1 MIRSSALIRLE
12 FVETMAAYNA
22 WQNRSLVG
30 AADSLEPGERTLNR
44 GAFFD
49 SILGTF
55 SHLYWGD
62 AMWMHR
68 FHGTPKPPGSVAD
81 SGTLI
86 ADWPRFKAKRAAL
99 DEVIA
104 EWADGVDEAWL
115 QDVAGSIGASRTNGC
130 LVTHFFNHQT
140 HHRGQ
145 IHAMLTAAG
154 AHPEPTDLLV
164 MAAPEREQK

>member
-1 MIRSSALIRLE
+1 
-12 FVETMAAYNA
+12 MAAYNA
-22 WQNRSLVG
+22 WQNRSLIV
-30 AADSLEPGERTLNR
+30 AADSLEPGELTLSR
-44 GAFFD
+44 GAFFG

-68 FHGTPKPPGSVAD
+68 FHGTPRPSSSVAE
-81 SGTLI
+81 SPALI
-86 ADWPRFKAKRAAL
+86 TEWLSFKDKRAAL

-104 EWADGVDEAWL
+104 EWADGIHDAWL
-115 QDVAGSIGASRTNGC
+115 EEVASSRSRTNGY
-130 LVTHFFNHQT
+130 LVAHFFNHQT

-164 MAAPEREQK
+164 MTRSDSDPAG